1 MDQGWKTR
9 TVRGCAPARAR
20 DGGYQESRQ
29 LYARSGGASQRKA
42 HVDAMSIDAEE
53 AAIRTVI
60 LGALRGDPEGGER
73 NFDALSAMRQVE
85 TIVKALK
92 VCGYEIRK
100 ISR

>member
-1 MDQGWKTR
+1 
-9 TVRGCAPARAR
+9 
-20 DGGYQESRQ
+20 
-29 LYARSGGASQRKA
+29 
-42 HVDAMSIDAEE
+42 MSIDAEE

-60 LGALRGDPEGGER
+60 LGALRGDPEANEH
-73 NFDALSAMRQVE
+73 NFDALSAMRQAE

>member
-1 MDQGWKTR
+1 
-9 TVRGCAPARAR
+9 
-20 DGGYQESRQ
+20 
-29 LYARSGGASQRKA
+29 
-42 HVDAMSIDAEE
+42 MSIDAEE

-60 LGALRGDPEGGER
+60 LGALRGDPEAGER
-73 NFDALSAMRQVE
+73 NFDALSAMRQAE

>member
-1 MDQGWKTR
+1 
-9 TVRGCAPARAR
+9 
-20 DGGYQESRQ
+20 
-29 LYARSGGASQRKA
+29 
-42 HVDAMSIDAEE
+42 MSIDDEE

-60 LGALRGDPEGGER
+60 LGALTGHSEAGDR
-73 NFDALSAMRQVE
+73 SMDALSAIRHAE